1 MFGLAKDRWPGAVHS
16 QSQPLTLPPTD
27 LPLGRTDSVGVSM
40 ETQMTCGE
48 VTDANT
54 KLVVMETTVPTIQML
69 SEKNTHPVLL
79 HKQQRFHLSIY

>member
-40 ETQMTCGE
+40 EAQMTCDE
-48 VTDANT
+48 ATDANT
-54 KLVVMETTVPTIQML
+54 KLVVMETH
-69 SEKNTHPVLL
+69 SARNTDVFREEHTSSFVA
-79 HKQQRFHLSIY
+79 